1 MTKREAGERAEKLG
15 LSTWMVEAVT
25 TGERSEMTTLKCVG
39 FAYIGLTL
47 GEAETWEEAF
57 LQATRII
64 FSA

>member
-1 MTKREAGERAEKLG
+1 MTKREAEVVAERLG

-47 GEAETWEEAF
+47 GEAETWEQAF
-57 LQATRII
+57 EQATRII